1 MEIITRNKLLLN
13 RATDKELKIFNIA
26 VKTLKVDRCTA
37 ERFETARKCLYWL
50 TRINN
55 AREIELEYD
64 SFENGQKIAK
74 RYALKIKKMQE
85 HLNRET
91 RFPSVARASREC
103 NPYAR
108 RTTITVKYQPIGDN
122 MPLTYTYTFNFND
135 KTDF

>member
-1 MEIITRNKLLLN
+1 MDI
-13 RATDKELKIFNIA
+13 KEMKCTLKITQKSHTVNTFEYTGEKA
-26 VKTLKVDRCTA
+26 VL
-37 ERFETARKCLYWL
+37 
-50 TRINN
+50 
-55 AREIELEYD
+55 EL
-64 SFENGQKIAK
+64 AK
-74 RYALKIKKMQE
+74 AYRD
-85 HLNRET
+85 LNRET